1 MMEMTMKHSPDLHY
15 SFRVEWSPDDEEF
28 VGRCLEFPSLSWLAE
43 SMAEAFEGIVQLVVD
58 VVADLRESQEPVP
71 EPLADRKFSGH
82 FALRMSPALH
92 RRLAM
97 EAAEHGVS
105 INKWVNEKLA
115 TTER

>member
-1 MMEMTMKHSPDLHY
+1 M
-15 SFRVEWSPDDEEF
+15 
-28 VGRCLEFPSLSWLAE
+28 
-43 SMAEAFEGIVQLVVD
+43 
-58 VVADLRESQEPVP
+58 
-71 EPLADRKFSGH
+71 ADRKFSGH

-115 TTER
+115 STER